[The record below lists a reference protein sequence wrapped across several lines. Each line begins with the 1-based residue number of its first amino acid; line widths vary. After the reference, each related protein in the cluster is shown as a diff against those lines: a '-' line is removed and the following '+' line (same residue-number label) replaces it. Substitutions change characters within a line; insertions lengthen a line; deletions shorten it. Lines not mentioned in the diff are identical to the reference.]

1 MCEFINDL
9 CVLNQISRDTSDDLM
24 KVILAEVFFDPE
36 SNVLIAGRV
45 LGIWLEL
52 CDFTGF
58 ELACE
63 AGVCAP
69 E

>member
-24 KVILAEVFFDPE
+24 EVILAEVFFDPE
-36 SNVLIAGRV
+36 SNVLIAGWV

-52 CDFTGF
+52 CDFTSF
-58 ELACE
+58 ELARE